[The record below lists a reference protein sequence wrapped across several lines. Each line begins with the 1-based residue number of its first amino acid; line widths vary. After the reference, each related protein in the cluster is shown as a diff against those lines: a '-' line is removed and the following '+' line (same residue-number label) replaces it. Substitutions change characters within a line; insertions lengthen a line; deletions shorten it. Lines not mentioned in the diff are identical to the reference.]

1 MRSSNLSLSILII
14 ILVNKSLYLVN
25 SSFVQTQLQ
34 YCSAIKQRTDAN
46 NARGIQRHFGVK
58 KCPQLILR
66 LSSSGHEMD
75 NDTQMR
81 FSGVGR
87 LYANKSSVTRKN
99 SSALP
104 HVEVLNRL
112 SSATVAVIG
121 IGGVGSWVAEAL
133 CRSGVGNIVLM
144 DLDDICVSN
153 TNRQLH
159 ALTSTVGKMKTDEMK
174 KRLVDINPGCNV
186 TLIHDFI
193 SVDTANDLI
202 ASLLPEVSVVVD
214 AIDGMYEKTAL
225 ILACVNHGVPVVTC
239 GGAAGRSDPTKI
251 VIGDLTEVQEDRLL
265 FKCRKE
271 LRQVHG
277 FPKVPVPRKGSKT
290 KVKKWRIPAVYSTEV
305 QQLVRDSDTDEG
317 RSSSFRR
324 CDGALGTA
332 CFVTGTYGFVAAS
345 KVVDMIS
352 SDSVVKPRKQQ
363 TKVQSRTENASILMA
378 DSGSCIQH

>member
-1 MRSSNLSLSILII
+1 MRPSTSTYSMIIYFLANSSLL
-14 ILVNKSLYLVN
+14 LVN
-25 SSFVQTQLQ
+25 SSFVRNRHKHHATFSPPATESTDTS
-34 YCSAIKQRTDAN
+34 YIPEIRHCIDAIKWCQST
-46 NARGIQRHFGVK
+46 QRHTSARDET
-58 KCPQLILR
+58 L
-66 LSSSGHEMD
+66 D

-81 FSGVGR
+81 FAGVGR
-87 LYANKSSVTRKN
+87 LYSIKSSGTTFEVEN
-99 SSALP
+99 ASELP
-104 HVEVLNRL
+104 HVQVLNRL

-133 CRSGVGNIVLM
+133 CRSGVGNIILM
-144 DLDDICVSN
+144 DLDDICISN

-174 KRLVDINPGCNV
+174 KRLVDINPRCNV

-193 SVDTANDLI
+193 SVDTANNFI

-225 ILACVNHGVPVVTC
+225 ILACVNHGVPIVTC

-251 VIGDLTEVQEDRLL
+251 VTGDLTEVQEDRLL

-271 LRQVHG
+271 LRQAHG
-277 FPKVPVPRKGSKT
+277 FPKVPVPKKGPKP

-305 QQLVRDSDTDEG
+305 QQLVRDSDSDEG
-317 RSSSFRR
+317 TSSFRR

-345 KVVDMIS
+345 KVVEMIS
-352 SDSVVKPRKQQ
+352 TNNMVKPKKQR
-363 TKVQSRTENASILMA
+363 TKKQ
-378 DSGSCIQH
+378 